1 MKFLKAQRAIETL
14 EAAITFPIAILVM
27 LATVNLGMVV
37 YGQQAVQAA
46 ARHGAR
52 MGSVA
57 QQCSACYA
65 VSAASS
71 AINGDPI
78 VKQPNVAILSPGGV
92 AGSILTVRV
101 SRSPALQVPC
111 RACAEH
117 SQQDHHDGNALNQ
130 SAHVKLPRRFLV
142 YPKPDRPELNSKFEY
157 RNSKQIQM
165 RKSIG
170 TNES

>member
-1 MKFLKAQRAIETL
+1 MKFLKAKRAIETL

-71 AINGDPI
+71 AINSDPI
-78 VKQPNVAILSPGGV
+78 VKEPNVAILAPGGV
-92 AGSILTVRV
+92 TGSILSVRV
-101 SRSPALQVPC
+101 SGSIPSFLGSLVPGLPASFDVS
-111 RACAEH
+111 AEATFR
-117 SQQDHHDGNALNQ
+117 QEGW
-130 SAHVKLPRRFLV
+130 
-142 YPKPDRPELNSKFEY
+142 
-157 RNSKQIQM
+157 
-165 RKSIG
+165 
-170 TNES
+170 

>member
-1 MKFLKAQRAIETL
+1 MRFLKARGAIETL

-57 QQCSACYA
+57 QQCGACYA
-65 VSAASS
+65 MSAASG

-78 VKQPNVAILSPGGV
+78 VKQAGVAVLSPGGV

-101 SRSPALQVPC
+101 SGTIPSFLGSLAPGLPGSFSV
-111 RACAEH
+111 
-117 SQQDHHDGNALNQ
+117 
-130 SAHVKLPRRFLV
+130 SAMATFRQ
-142 YPKPDRPELNSKFEY
+142 E
-157 RNSKQIQM
+157 
-165 RKSIG
+165 G
-170 TNES
+170 W

>member
-1 MKFLKAQRAIETL
+1 MRFLFSKRAIETL

-57 QQCSACYA
+57 QQCGACYA

-78 VKQPNVAILSPGGV
+78 VKEASVAILSPGGV
-92 AGSILTVRV
+92 AGSILSVRV
-101 SRSPALQVPC
+101 SGTIPSFLGSLVPGLPGNFPVS
-111 RACAEH
+111 AEATFR
-117 SQQDHHDGNALNQ
+117 QEGW
-130 SAHVKLPRRFLV
+130 
-142 YPKPDRPELNSKFEY
+142 
-157 RNSKQIQM
+157 
-165 RKSIG
+165 
-170 TNES
+170 

>member
-1 MKFLKAQRAIETL
+1 MLFLKSKRAIETL

-57 QQCSACYA
+57 QQCAACYA
-65 VSAASS
+65 AGAAGS

-78 VKQPNVAILSPGGV
+78 VKQANVAILAPGGV
-92 AGSILTVRV
+92 AGSILSVRV
-101 SRSPALQVPC
+101 SGKIPSFMGTLVPGLPGEFNVS
-111 RACAEH
+111 AEATFR
-117 SQQDHHDGNALNQ
+117 QEGW
-130 SAHVKLPRRFLV
+130 
-142 YPKPDRPELNSKFEY
+142 
-157 RNSKQIQM
+157 
-165 RKSIG
+165 
-170 TNES
+170 